1 MKGLSG
7 LLTEANIPN
16 LRLFL
21 DRFKNRILE
30 IAAKDVDL
38 STRLVALEA
47 LSKMSQLDLLDDDDS
62 KNIVSMLFETES
74 KVRNLAARM
83 MPKILSEKQDTMEES
98 YFSSKAHWELNCL
111 CKVLVESCVSTDA
124 KISVDSDEYEDDD
137 QDLSFS
143 QQELMKAQEKE
154 QKQMLEWF
162 SVDWVPRD
170 LPFGISGMKEAVQ
183 SLWPHLSIIKV
194 RDLVNLEGMGFYG

>member
-7 LLTEANIPN
+7 LLNEANIPN

-47 LSKMSQLDLLDDDDS
+47 LNKMSQLDLLDDEDS
-62 KNIVSMLFETES
+62 KIIVSMLFETES
-74 KVRNLAARM
+74 KVRNLAAKM
-83 MPKILSEKQDTMEES
+83 IPKILSEKQDTMEES

-111 CKVLVESCVSTDA
+111 CKVLVESCVSNDA
-124 KISVDSDEYEDDD
+124 KTFVDSDECDQDD
-137 QDLSFS
+137 QDLSIS
-143 QQELMKAQEKE
+143 QEELMQAQEKE
-154 QKQMLEWF
+154 QKQLLEWF
-162 SVDWVPRD
+162 SIDWIPKD
-170 LPFGISGMKEAVQ
+170 LSFGISGMKEAVQ

-194 RDLVNLEGMGFYG
+194 RDLFFNL